1 MNEVSEGN
9 CKLGVAIE
17 EEKELIGMYESVIEE
32 VKGQLKVEKQ
42 AKGDLQRRV
51 AVLKKQLK
59 TM

>member
-1 MNEVSEGN
+1 
-9 CKLGVAIE
+9 
-17 EEKELIGMYESVIEE
+17 MYESVIEE